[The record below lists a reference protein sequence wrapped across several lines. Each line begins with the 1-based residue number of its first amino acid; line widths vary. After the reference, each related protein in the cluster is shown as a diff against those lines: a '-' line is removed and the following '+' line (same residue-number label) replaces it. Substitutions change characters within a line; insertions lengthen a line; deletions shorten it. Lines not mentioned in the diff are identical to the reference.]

1 MYNSSV
7 MIPSLLF
14 LSVFLILRYMYP
26 LSKQRIDQLQLEKE
40 KVLGRQ

>member
-1 MYNSSV
+1 
-7 MIPSLLF
+7 MIPALLF

-40 KVLGRQ
+40 KVLGGQ